1 MDRGFLSPAELR
13 TFPGRLYYLVMMVF
27 LLVLALLVMFP
38 FVYAFT
44 SGLKGSTEIF
54 ESGLRLL
61 PENPQWENY
70 HTAWT
75 EFRIPMLF
83 RNSLV
88 ITSVGVV
95 VQLLVSGMAAY
106 SLSRLKPAGSRFIT
120 AGFLLT
126 LMIPGMAYLVPLFVT
141 LKDIPVLHL
150 NLLNSYGGLWVVYA
164 SNAFTIFVLK
174 SFFDRIPTEIIDSA
188 RIDGAS
194 PFQVFIY
201 IMLPLS
207 RSILIILSI
216 LAFMNIWKD
225 YLLPLLV
232 IQNNPEAQ
240 PITVRLFYLAD
251 DYGVNLQ
258 MAAAFMALLPPLIV
272 AIVLQNYLKEGLTIG
287 GVKG

>member
-13 TFPGRLYYLVMMVF
+13 TFQGRMYYALITLV
-27 LLVLALLVMFP
+27 LLVLAALVMFP
-38 FVYAFT
+38 FLYAFT

-61 PENPQWENY
+61 PKNPQWENY
-70 HTAWT
+70 RTAWV
-75 EFRIPMLF
+75 EFRIPRLF
-83 RNSLV
+83 QNSLV
-88 ITSVGVV
+88 ITTVGVAL
-95 VQLLVSGMAAY
+95 QLFVSGMAAF
-106 SLSRLKPAGSRFIT
+106 SLSRLKPVGSRIIT
-120 AGFLLT
+120 MGFLIT

-141 LKDIPVLHL
+141 LKDIPVIHIT
-150 NLLNSYGGLWVVYA
+150 LLNSYGGLWVVYA

-174 SFFDRIPTEIIDSA
+174 SFFDRIPSEIIDSA
-188 RIDGAS
+188 RIDGAT

-207 RSILIILSI
+207 RSIFIILSI

-272 AIVLQNYLKEGLTIG
+272 AIVLQRYLKEGLTIG